1 MAIITLTTDLG
12 DKDIYQAALKGSILK
27 LLPTVNIVDITNNVS
42 AFNIQQAAFILKNS
56 FHYFPDGTVH
66 LIGIDTVFSTNTKYL
81 AIKYKHHF
89 FVGADNG
96 IFSLMFSNEPDE
108 VVEITIM
115 QDLKFLHFPLADI
128 FVKAACH
135 LANGG
140 PLKTIGVPVANIEH
154 KMNLH
159 PIVEKNL
166 IKGSVIYI
174 DAFQNVITNITKEFF
189 NSIQQ
194 GRQFILYFKRN
205 ETITNLSWH
214 YSEVPEGEK
223 LCLFGISDHL
233 EIAINKGNASGL
245 LGLGLGRY
253 VLYSISNNS
262 YMKKILL
269 IALFSLFLA
278 DAFAQSGADSVTY
291 NIQRRKINMMLA
303 QRKQKFGQYDE
314 SLSKHTGIFG
324 LQTKKGYP

>member
-56 FHYFPDGTVH
+56 FHYFPDNTVH
-66 LIGIDTVFSTNTKYL
+66 LIGIDTVFNTSTKYL
-81 AIKYKHHF
+81 AIKYKNHY

-96 IFSLMFSNEPDE
+96 IFSLMFKAEPDDM
-108 VVEITIM
+108 VEINIM

-140 PLKTIGVPVANIEH
+140 KLSEIGEPISTIEK
-154 KMNLH
+154 KMNLQ
-159 PIVEKNL
+159 PVVEKNL

-174 DAFQNVITNITKEFF
+174 DSFQNVITNITKEFF
-189 NSIQQ
+189 NSMQQ
-194 GRQFILYFKRN
+194 GRRFILYFKRN
-205 ETITNLSWH
+205 ETISDLSWH
-214 YSEVPEGEK
+214 YNEVPEGEK

-245 LGLGLGRY
+245 LGLNLG
-253 VLYSISNNS
+253 
-262 YMKKILL
+262 
-269 IALFSLFLA
+269 
-278 DAFAQSGADSVTY
+278 DSV
-291 NIQRRKINMMLA
+291 ILDFQ
-303 QRKQKFGQYDE
+303 
-314 SLSKHTGIFG
+314 
-324 LQTKKGYP
+324 